1 MNLNKCYTLV
11 QPWSRYVACI
21 SMKIRKFAFP
31 FFVFGLLFYIPVQ
44 AGITMRLKAV
54 NPSDSEKTVSIKTY
68 LPLEIKPEDVIYK
81 DDLEV
86 TYDNQQ
92 GSYYVYGEYL
102 LKPKEV
108 LEKEIELKDVW
119 VIDATQIAMIRQD
132 AKAILGNFKETNYFD
147 RAKLLYDGIDKKL
160 KEVEA
165 MQDLSSV
172 DPDYKISNYRNSLS
186 LLNSAKADLV
196 AAKTLLS
203 EAAPKGLA
211 KLTWKIILFIII
223 FLGILSAGFFFI
235 WQRQIKLIKLE
246 AEQKLQE
253 YS

>member
-1 MNLNKCYTLV
+1 M
-11 QPWSRYVACI
+11 AHM
-21 SMKIRKFAFP
+21 SMKARKFVFL
-31 FFVFGLLFYIPVQ
+31 FFVFSLIFCMPAQ
-44 AGITMRLKAV
+44 AGITMRLTAV
-54 NPSDSEKTVSIKTY
+54 NPADSEKTVSIKTY

-119 VIDATQIAMIRQD
+119 VIDATQMAMIRQD
-132 AKAILGNFKETNYFD
+132 AKAILDDFKKTDYFD

-172 DPDYKISNYRNSLS
+172 GQDYKISNYRNSLS

-203 EAAPKGLA
+203 EVAPKGLA
-211 KLTWKIILFIII
+211 KFTWQIILFIII
-223 FLGILSAGFFFI
+223 FLGILGVGLFFI
-235 WQRQIKLIKLE
+235 WQRQIKLE
-246 AEQKLQE
+246 AEQKTQE
-253 YS
+253 

>member
-1 MNLNKCYTLV
+1 
-11 QPWSRYVACI
+11 
-21 SMKIRKFAFP
+21 MKIRRLIFLLFI
-31 FFVFGLLFYIPVQ
+31 FGLLFCIPVQ
-44 AGITMRLKAV
+44 AEITMRLKAV

-119 VIDATQIAMIRQD
+119 VIDPTQIVMIRRD
-132 AKAILGNFKETNYFD
+132 AKTILDDFKETDYFD

-160 KEVEA
+160 KEIEA
-165 MQDLSSV
+165 MQDLSSAG
-172 DPDYKISNYRNSLS
+172 PDYKISNYRNSLS

-211 KLTWKIILFIII
+211 NLTWKIILFIII
-223 FLGILSAGFFFI
+223 FLGILSAGFF
-235 WQRQIKLIKLE
+235 LIYRHQVKLE
-246 AEQKLQE
+246 AEQRTQE
-253 YS
+253 YP